1 MNSVF
6 RRIRDQRNLDIDHP
20 ERDRRVSENYLF
32 PFESYRFL
40 SSHELTIYFQLKSTK
55 SEMQIFHKVRNPGRL
70 DPCTKKGTFMS
81 GTSSPSTVAH
91 FHDFDNYVSEIVG
104 SPVST
109 GINSIDFDELTE
121 EFRKQVAVDL
131 EEQKKRFAEE
141 DRKLAEYI
149 ATLPKKDD
157 KTAAK
162 ESSNSAAAE
171 EEDEEEDFDES
182 LLEMDP
188 VEYRKHDLYK
198 VLGLEKRRWLATPEE
213 IKAAYRRR
221 VVKHH
226 PDKLKQNPR
235 RKALN
240 NPNLEDDSFFKL
252 IQKAWQ
258 VLTDPGRKA
267 DFDSCEPTLDESIP
281 EDREYAT
288 EEEFISTFAPVFE
301 RNARFSKKQPVP
313 TLGTADSPRSEVD
326 AFYSFWINIE
336 SWRRFEWLDEDE
348 PAGTDNRADKRW
360 HEKKNKAKRD
370 ARKKEDNARLI
381 RLVETAMK
389 RDPRM
394 IRWKEAD
401 RAAKNAKK
409 NSKADAAKAAKEAET
424 ARKAAEAAEKAAK
437 EAAEK
442 AAKELASASK
452 NAAKA
457 ALKSG
462 RKAFRDALGSVE
474 TWAADLVAEI
484 RTVQALGL
492 TVERVLT
499 AIGENTDR
507 LARVTESINCMVANF
522 NGERRGHLAALA
534 EFLATVESN
543 TESAVTG
550 TAASATATETA
561 TASTS
566 TFEAVTWEMQEI
578 DLLINA
584 VKQYPGGAANRWEQI
599 TSTLNRQ
606 LSHLNASARTF
617 TLDQVI
623 AQVNLLQA
631 NKDVVIDSDEA
642 QTMAALNC
650 SKKKRDPR
658 VDMAEPTIASHYF
671 DTTDTVEEKEN
682 NSTAVWTPEDQLALE
697 SALKT
702 VPADDAARW
711 DRVAELVPGK
721 NKKECVARVKEIAAM
736 LKAKK

>member
-1 MNSVF
+1 
-6 RRIRDQRNLDIDHP
+6 
-20 ERDRRVSENYLF
+20 
-32 PFESYRFL
+32 
-40 SSHELTIYFQLKSTK
+40 
-55 SEMQIFHKVRNPGRL
+55 
-70 DPCTKKGTFMS
+70 MS
-81 GTSSPSTVAH
+81 GSCTPSAVAH
-91 FHDFDNYVSEIVG
+91 FHDFDGYVSDIVG
-104 SPVST
+104 SPIST
-109 GINSIDFDELTE
+109 GINNIDFDTLSED
-121 EFRKQVAVDL
+121 FRKQVALDL

-149 ATLPKKDD
+149 ATLPKKD
-157 KTAAK
+157 AK
-162 ESSNSAAAE
+162 KATDTSASASTE
-171 EEDEEEDFDES
+171 EEDDDADFDES
-182 LLEMDP
+182 LLELDP

-267 DFDSCEPTLDESIP
+267 DFDACEPTFDESVP
-281 EDREYAT
+281 EDREYAN
-288 EEEFISTFAPVFE
+288 EEEFIATFAPVFE

-313 TLGTADSPRSEVD
+313 TLGTADSPRTEVD
-326 AFYSFWINIE
+326 AFYSFWINVE

-370 ARKKEDNARLI
+370 TRKKDDNTRLI

-401 RAAKNAKK
+401 RAAKAAKK
-409 NSKADAAKAAKEAET
+409 NSKVDAAKAVKEAEA

-437 EAAEK
+437 DAAEK
-442 AAKELASASK
+442 AIKESAAASK
-452 NAAKA
+452 AAAKA

-462 RKAFRDALGSVE
+462 RKAFRDALGSLE
-474 TWAADLVAEI
+474 TWAVDLVAEI
-484 RTVQALGL
+484 RTVQALGM
-492 TVERVLT
+492 TVERVLS
-499 AIGENTDR
+499 AIGEDTDR
-507 LARVTESINCMVANF
+507 LARVTESINCMITNF
-522 NGERRGHLAALA
+522 NGDRRGHLVELS

-543 TESAVTG
+543 TESSVQSTNASTPAVVAASTE
-550 TAASATATETA
+550 TAPAAASA
-561 TASTS
+561 S
-566 TFEAVTWEMQEI
+566 VTWEMQEI

-584 VKQYPGGAANRWEQI
+584 VKQYPGGTSNRWEQI

-623 AQVNLLQA
+623 AQTNQLQA
-631 NKDVVIDSDEA
+631 NKDTVIDSDEA

-671 DTTDTVEEKEN
+671 DTTDATEEKEN
-682 NSTAVWTPEDQLALE
+682 TSSSSSVSVWTPEDQLALE